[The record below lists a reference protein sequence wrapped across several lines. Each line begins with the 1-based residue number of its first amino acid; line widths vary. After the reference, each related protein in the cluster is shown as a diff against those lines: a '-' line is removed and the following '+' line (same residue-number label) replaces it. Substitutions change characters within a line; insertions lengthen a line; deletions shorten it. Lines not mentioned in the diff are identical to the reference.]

1 MALPRD
7 QGDRL
12 TELGWEQARAAAP
25 HLAGIGATRI
35 LTSPLRRARE
45 TAEALAE
52 VLELPVVEVED
63 LRELRESEGF
73 DELSLEDQR
82 LRCWSVWMTE
92 HGDDPDHSY
101 RGGETFNQVLGRV
114 RSLQRWLLEQEDE
127 NILAVSHGIFLRFF
141 LMWSVLGEEFGP
153 HMAER
158 VWQLGTFNCGLS
170 VFAHG
175 DPPASNGSLLPDET
189 GRPYRSAL
197 ESSERP
203 RTNYAGDAWRCLT
216 WMERLPP
223 R

>member
-1 MALPRD
+1 
-7 QGDRL
+7 
-12 TELGWEQARAAAP
+12 ELGREQTRAAAP
-25 HLAGIGATRI
+25 HLAGIGARRI

-73 DELSLEDQR
+73 GELSLEDQR
-82 LRCWSVWMTE
+82 LRRWSMWMTE

-114 RSLQRWLLEQEDE
+114 RSLQRRLLAEGDE
-127 NILAVSHGIFLRFF
+127 NVLAVSHGIFLRFL
-141 LMWSVLGEEFGP
+141 LMWSLLGEGFGP
-153 HMAER
+153 HLAER
-158 VWQLGTFNCGLS
+158 LWQLGTTNCGLS
-170 VFAHG
+170 VFEHA
-175 DPPASNGSLLPDET
+175 DPDPS
-189 GRPYRSAL
+189 
-197 ESSERP
+197 
-203 RTNYAGDAWRCLT
+203 DAWRCLT

>member
-1 MALPRD
+1 MALPCG

-25 HLAGIGATRI
+25 HLAAIGARRI
-35 LTSPLRRARE
+35 LTSPLQRARE

-73 DELSLEDQR
+73 GELSLEDQR
-82 LRCWSVWMTE
+82 LRRWSVWMTE

-114 RSLQRWLLEQEDE
+114 RSLQRWLLAEGDE
-127 NILAVSHGIFLRFF
+127 NVLAVSHGIFLRFF
-141 LMWSVLGEEFGP
+141 LAWSLLGEEFGP
-153 HMAER
+153 HRAER
-158 VWQLGTFNCGLS
+158 LWQLGTYNCGLS
-170 VFAHG
+170 VFEHAE
-175 DPPASNGSLLPDET
+175 PPASNGSLLD
-189 GRPYRSAL
+189 SA
-197 ESSERP
+197 SERP
-203 RTNYAGDAWRCLT
+203 RLNAWRCLT
-216 WMERLPP
+216 WMEPLPP

>member
-82 LRCWSVWMTE
+82 LRRWSVWMTE
-92 HGDDPDHSY
+92 HGDDPNHSY

-114 RSLQRWLLEQEDE
+114 RSLQQWLLEQEDE
-127 NILAVSHGIFLRFF
+127 NILAVS
-141 LMWSVLGEEFGP
+141 
-153 HMAER
+153 
-158 VWQLGTFNCGLS
+158 QLGTFNCGLS

-189 GRPYRSAL
+189 GRSYRSAL